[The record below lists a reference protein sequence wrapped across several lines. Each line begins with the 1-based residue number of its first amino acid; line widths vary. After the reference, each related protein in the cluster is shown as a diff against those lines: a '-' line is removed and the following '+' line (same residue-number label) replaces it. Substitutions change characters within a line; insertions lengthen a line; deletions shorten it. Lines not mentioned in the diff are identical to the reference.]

1 MHRLLHANS
10 CKSREYESN
19 YHPAPATLFI
29 VIWTASKREFTHTYA
44 YYPRNLWRR
53 PRIMHL
59 NFTIPDRTRGRN
71 HWNYWIIYR
80 PDAGRRE
87 IFFPGSKKTVKL
99 LEFSPSGKLIRLTA
113 IWFWVFWII
122 AFYETLV
129 LLSTEYNT
137 ILCYYIIDLIINELF
152 MQY

>member
-44 YYPRNLWRR
+44 YYPRVLTCGKG

-59 NFTIPDRTRGRN
+59 NFTIPPIVPVARN

-80 PDAGRRE
+80 PDAARRE
-87 IFFPGSKKTVKL
+87 IFFPGWKETPPWNSL
-99 LEFSPSGKLIRLTA
+99 NSSPSGKLIRLTA
-113 IWFWVFWII
+113 IWFWAFFWII
-122 AFYETLV
+122 AFYETF
-129 LLSTEYNT
+129 
-137 ILCYYIIDLIINELF
+137 IF
-152 MQY
+152 